1 MQQLNSKV
9 GTRAGGGMISI
20 MSRPG
25 ARTRG
30 QGTDVKAGSSAR
42 VRMVGQD
49 QCKVHMHAV
58 DVKRTRASGQGLGGV
73 KAGSS
78 ARTVKR
84 KRSTSVAIGG
94 RAKLCAQM
102 ERVCM
107 RAPRPACAEH
117 ERGESARARERAREM
132 CVYPH
137 SLGTPTGW
145 HSSPRPPPSPVQ
157 PPPRKRLSGRRVGTR
172 YRLVTTKRT
181 TGWVPGTDWSQKT
194 KGDGTRY
201 RLDTGK
207 KQVQRGLY

>member
-1 MQQLNSKV
+1 
-9 GTRAGGGMISI
+9 MISI

-25 ARTRG
+25 ARAHPRSRCS
-30 QGTDVKAGSSAR
+30 QGGVKAGSSAR

-117 ERGESARARERAREM
+117 ERARERER
-132 CVYPH
+132 CVCTPTH
-137 SLGTPTGW
+137 RAPPLAGTPPPG
-145 HSSPRPPPSPVQ
+145 HHQVQSSPRPARDCQ
-157 PPPRKRLSGRRVGTR
+157 GGG
-172 YRLVTTKRT
+172 LVL
-181 TGWVPGTDWSQKT
+181 GTDWSQQKEPQGGYQVPT
-194 KGDGTRY
+194 GHRKQKGMVLGTDWTPAKNNRSKGFV
-201 RLDTGK
+201 LGTDW
-207 KQVQRGLY
+207 

>member
-1 MQQLNSKV
+1 MYMRICMHMHIYRRARARMQQLNSKV
-9 GTRAGGGMISI
+9 AIGTRAGGGMISI

-117 ERGESARARERAREM
+117 ERGESERARERARESERASERDV
-132 CVYPH
+132 CVPPLTGHPH
-137 SLGTPTGW
+137 WLALLPQATTK
-145 HSSPRPPPSPVQ
+145 SSPAPAPQETVREE
-157 PPPRKRLSGRRVGTR
+157 
-172 YRLVTTKRT
+172 
-181 TGWVPGTDWSQKT
+181 GW
-194 KGDGTRY
+194 Y
-201 RLDTGK
+201 
-207 KQVQRGLY
+207 